1 MPFIYKGDMNIINNI
16 LDELSSKYKKYYNF
30 INSYFKVNKLQY
42 FKDFSL
48 DYSTIPKDCRTN
60 NYLENYNGFIKLKLG
75 KNRVINWIN
84 FINFIKEESSRA
96 IEKLF
101 GNELSTFNINDKEK
115 LENNDKQEEFINHL
129 DFENAKSLNIPYNL
143 DDAIIKKIGIKNM
156 GASCYINSCIQI
168 LLHLEIFMKAINTKI
183 DVIKNK
189 K

>member
-1 MPFIYKGDMNIINNI
+1 MNLLSRSLENIIKQYP
-16 LDELSSKYKKYYNF
+16 LYDNF
-30 INSYFKVNKLQY
+30 INNYFIENKLQF
-42 FKDFSL
+42 FKDNSL
-48 DYSTIPKDCRTN
+48 NYNLIPNDCRTN

-129 DFENAKSLNIPYNL
+129 DFENAR
-143 DDAIIKKIGIKNM
+143 
-156 GASCYINSCIQI
+156 
-168 LLHLEIFMKAINTKI
+168 
-183 DVIKNK
+183 V
-189 K
+189 